1 MYTESTLELGL
12 VQKRQVKNVL
22 LPTGN
27 KTKQEFDYLV
37 VLDFEAT
44 CWETGPRVG
53 RQEIIEFPAVLLDL
67 NSGKIL
73 SEFQQYVMPTDQPIL
88 SAFCKSLTGITQEQV
103 EAGIPLGACL
113 SLFSLWI
120 HKLCEQ
126 YQMSFNISVPSSHV
140 TFATWTDWDLG
151 VCLHYECLRKHLRK
165 PEFFNQW
172 TDVKVTYKKFYQRS
186 PKGLAGAL
194 QDLGI
199 AFEGREHSGICD
211 TRNTAALISR
221 MLRDGCV
228 ITVTKT
234 LSAKTTKVNTMR
246 AAAEIL
252 LGQMKK
258 IVFSRRKVEDNCD
271 GNKLKRKLEGHLE
284 RDTKKDGDL
293 NPSQVSCST
302 GGSECIET
310 SGLRDGIIEQ
320 NIVPSERIGKAQI
333 SHSIDRVNFGL
344 SCNYNVESEIHP
356 LGSYE
361 GHSLSINDNI
371 KERQGLIKAKS
382 QHSSSILSK
391 PFKVPSLAI
400 CKKINV
406 LQNESYSSGCTKDMP
421 KLLNYP
427 RINSFETKVIPTI
440 NVLADL
446 TNMATKT
453 NTSTGNR
460 SLQSHQKLQLSHTR
474 FYQDTTPNLRLFKK
488 TPPLCS
494 CGRRAKLLVVSKPG
508 PNQGRNFFSC
518 PQGKNG
524 KATCC
529 KYFKWEDHP
538 YTKVRSCASKA
549 YTPVTNLN
557 RQFVADSLPHNVA
570 KREDLVK
577 EYQGPNSSEPFM
589 KKQSHNMTVPHFV
602 NYGLLHETVVEGPST
617 SFGPIPYE
625 ITPYR

>member
-1 MYTESTLELGL
+1 MATKRLALELGL

-172 TDVKVTYKKFYQRS
+172 TDVKVTY
-186 PKGLAGAL
+186 
-194 QDLGI
+194 
-199 AFEGREHSGICD
+199 
-211 TRNTAALISR
+211 
-221 MLRDGCV
+221 
-228 ITVTKT
+228 
-234 LSAKTTKVNTMR
+234 KVNTMR